1 MNKNFYFMC
10 FLFLLTFGT
19 GVVFGHPD
27 PDADAIAD
35 AVADAFVDKWNFK
48 PQSAFSNIRVNSGKH
63 FYIRNIFY
71 YSAKKILFVPQWENK
86 FTSFFHFQLPK
97 FSL

>member
-1 MNKNFYFMC
+1 MNKKFYFMC

-27 PDADAIAD
+27 PDADAD
-35 AVADAFVDKWNFK
+35 AVADAFVVNWNFK
-48 PQSAFSNIRVNSGKH
+48 PQSAFSNIRVISGKH
-63 FYIRNIFY
+63 FLYYFIFY

-86 FTSFFHFQLPK
+86 FTSIFRFQLSK
-97 FSL
+97 FSF